1 MRYFLLFICCLTFS
15 AHAIVIRHDV
25 PDEEYKVKEN
35 TIPQLATFY
44 FDGAHGT
51 LIEPSWII
59 TAAHATFCVSPDS
72 SILINGNLVNVENVY
87 IHKDYKPGKSHDI
100 ALIQL
105 REPVADV
112 IPFAINTDSNELDK
126 NLWFIGIGGTGNG
139 LTGQTVDNYEN
150 KGQMRKAQ
158 NNVTFAKGPLLKF
171 DFNEGNEALPLEG
184 VSGGGGGDSGGPA
197 YMFQDKLG
205 IVYGISSRVE
215 GGDIGKY
222 GVKEVYSRTS
232 YFVPWIQQ
240 IISGV
245 NTRGISHQRLQQLPA
260 GLTEDIL
267 PQVCEDISIGERD
280 I

>member
-1 MRYFLLFICCLTFS
+1 MRCLLLLLCCLPFF
-15 AHAIVIRHDV
+15 ACAIVIRHDV
-25 PDEEYKVKEN
+25 SDEKYKVQKN

-59 TAAHATFCVSPDS
+59 TAAHATFCVIPS
-72 SILINGNLVNVENVY
+72 STILINENLVTVEKVF
-87 IHKDYKPGKSHDI
+87 IHKDYQPGKSHDI
-100 ALIQL
+100 ALIKL

-158 NNVTFAKGPLLKF
+158 NSVTYAKGPVLKF
-171 DFNEGNEALPLEG
+171 EFDKGSEALPLEG
-184 VSGGGGGDSGGPA
+184 VSGGGDSGGPA
-197 YMFQDKLG
+197 YRFQDKLG
-205 IVYGISSRVE
+205 VVYGISSRVE

-222 GVKEVYSRTS
+222 GVNEVYSRTS
-232 YFVPWIQQ
+232 YFASWIQQ
-240 IISGV
+240 IISGA
-245 NTRGISHQRLQQLPA
+245 NTKDISHERLQQLPA
-260 GLTEDIL
+260 GLTEDML
-267 PQVCEDISIGERD
+267 PHVCEDISIDEGD